1 MSLYTECDPLDR
13 ARTSRA
19 LSLTGAT
26 RRRKQDPM
34 TDIGTNIGTYG
45 ELAAEPR
52 VDVLAIAEIV
62 QDLLAGGLSRLQD
75 GSWLRERSEVASL
88 GRHEYAALQAFGARL
103 SESGATAFDGIKTGK
118 LWL

>member
-34 TDIGTNIGTYG
+34 TDIGTYD

-62 QDLLAGGLSRLQD
+62 QDLLAGGLSRLRD
-75 GSWLRERSEVASL
+75 GSWLRERSEAAGL